1 MMNPGP
7 FLQLVRNSTAL
18 SPEELKSIRDLAME
32 FPYSQVLHL
41 LIARGSRDQKASDEQ
56 ACLHRAAVYATDRA
70 VLKKVMT
77 AAVSPRIESEIP
89 EAAKDSPTTTHKP
102 QVVTVVT
109 LKEVV
114 ASQPKV
120 EKVTSKEP
128 IPLTTASPSANPLEG
143 DALREDLKSE
153 LNRLHHLM
161 HAFEASYEQLKHE
174 VPPPTAPAEVPAK
187 SSKKPSSK
195 STPSDGPGETPIL
208 EEIKSSKRKP
218 KLVSPKVAEQSEII
232 DHFIKV
238 APTLPRT
245 KPAEPAADLSVE
257 SVNYGDN
264 IVSETLVEILL
275 KQGKKA
281 KAIEMLKKLI
291 WKFPQKKAYFAA
303 QIEALK
309 S

>member
-1 MMNPGP
+1 MNSAA
-7 FLQLVRNSTAL
+7 FQTLLKNSSVLTA
-18 SPEELKSIRDLAME
+18 EELKELRE
-32 FPYSQVLHL
+32 WNTQYPYCQVIHL
-41 LIARGSRDQKASDEQ
+41 LLARGARDHKAADAEKLLQRS
-56 ACLHRAAVYATDRA
+56 AVYAGDRT
-70 VLKKVMT
+70 VVKTVMT
-77 AAVSPRIESEIP
+77 APGVARTVVPIIKQAKPDTP
-89 EAAKDSPTTTHKP
+89 EADTRKAPEPESHMKLVKPSPP
-102 QVVTVVT
+102 SAPVVTR
-109 LKEVV
+109 
-114 ASQPKV
+114 
-120 EKVTSKEP
+120 EP
-128 IPLTTASPSANPLEG
+128 VNLEG
-143 DALREDLKSE
+143 DALRADLSAE

-161 HAFEASYEQLKHE
+161 SAFEASYEQLKHPE
-174 VPPPTAPAEVPAK
+174 PVNAPVKPSRKSPAPKTEPAEAPL
-187 SSKKPSSK
+187 
-195 STPSDGPGETPIL
+195 I

-218 KLVSPKVAEQSEII
+218 KLVSPKVAEQGEII

-245 KPAEPAADLSVE
+245 KPAEPSADLSAE
-257 SVNYGDN
+257 SVNYGDH